1 MTSKPAF
8 DKVWA
13 IASKHVLFSA
23 HEAEMCTQLS
33 EHSRV
38 VSLKNDEYLFMQ
50 GDAAQNF
57 YLVLEGKIK
66 LFRLSID
73 GNEKIIEVVQPH
85 QTFAEAVMFMEGS
98 NYPVSAQAIG
108 ATQVLSINNQAYMD
122 SIAMNPACCKR
133 LLAKMAEKLHV
144 WLNEIETLTIQN
156 ARHRLIRFLLAHIP
170 DLSVQKATIELPMA
184 KRLIASRLA
193 MQPETFSRIMHELKD
208 KEMITVKGLV
218 VQVLD
223 VQSLKN
229 HS

>member
-8 DKVWA
+8 EQSWA

-23 HEAEMCTQLS
+23 HEADISTQLS

-38 VSLKNDEYLFMQ
+38 ISLKNDEYLFMQ
-50 GDAAQNF
+50 GDAAHNF

-73 GNEKIIEVVQPH
+73 GNEKIIEVVQPQ

-98 NYPVSAQAIG
+98 SYPVSAQAIG
-108 ATQVLSINNQAYMD
+108 CTQVLSINNQAYMD
-122 SIAMNPACCKR
+122 SIAMNPDCCKR

-170 DLSVQKATIELPMA
+170 DLSVQSATIKLPMA

-208 KEMITVKGLV
+208 KEIITVKGLTV
-218 VQVLD
+218 HVLD
-223 VQSLKN
+223 VQCLKN
-229 HS
+229 HN